1 MNALEQATRSLWMT
15 VEVAPTAPK
24 LRANETADVCVVGSG
39 IAGLSTAYE
48 LVGAGLDVVV
58 LDRGAIAG
66 GMTARTSAHLTSMSD
81 DTFKK
86 LNDMRGV
93 DGGKTFYQSHAS
105 AISRI
110 EQIQANDA
118 IACNFRRVN
127 GYLFLAPNMT
137 KDELDEEYDATRAVG
152 MPVKKRKGVPFKGE
166 EGSPTL
172 VYPDQ
177 ATFHPLRYLRG
188 LADVITARGARL
200 YAHSP
205 AMSIEERDGAV
216 TVTTEGGQSVSAANV
231 VVATNSPVSNLFDL
245 HSKQAP
251 YRTYVLAMLIPR
263 DTIEDALYWDTLDPY
278 HYVRLARGPG
288 DTDYLLVGGTD
299 HKSGE
304 ADDAEVRY
312 DALEAWM
319 RARLPKLGRIT
330 HRWSGQVLDP
340 IDYAAFSG
348 RNPGN
353 EHVFVHT
360 GDSGQGLTHGVLG
373 SLLISRLIKSGKADW
388 EEFYAP
394 GRKTASALANFIS
407 ENVTAVKRF
416 AEYVAPGEIDSIDEL
431 KPGEGA
437 IVREGLSKVAAY
449 RDPQGKL
456 YRRSAACTHLGC
468 QIHWNSLETCWDC
481 PCHGSQFA
489 PDGAVQNG
497 PAISPLKEI

>member
-1 MNALEQATRSLWMT
+1 MNALEQATRSLWMN

-152 MPVKKRKGVPFKGE
+152 MPVKKQKGVPFKGE
-166 EGSPTL
+166 EDSPTL

-177 ATFHPLRYLRG
+177 ATFHPLRYLKG

-205 AMSIEERDGAV
+205 VMSIEERDGAV
-216 TVTTEGGQSVSAANV
+216 TVTTEGGQTVSAANV

-251 YRTYVLAMLIPR
+251 YRTYVLAMLVAR

-278 HYVRLARGPG
+278 HYVRLACGP
-288 DTDYLLVGGTD
+288 DKTDYLLVGGTD

-312 DALEAWM
+312 EALEAWM
-319 RARLPKLGRIT
+319 RARLPELGRIT

-353 EHVFVHT
+353 DHVFVHT

-373 SLLISRLIKSGKADW
+373 SLLISRLIRSGKADW

-394 GRKTASALANFIS
+394 GRKTASALTNFIT
-407 ENVTAVKRF
+407 ENITAVKNL
-416 AEYVAPGEIDSIDEL
+416 AQYAAPGEIDSVDAL
-431 KPGEGA
+431 KPGQGA
-437 IVREGLSKVAAY
+437 VVREGLSQVAAY
-449 RDPQGKL
+449 RDPQGRL
-456 YRRSAACTHLGC
+456 YRRSAVCTHLGC
-468 QIHWNSLETCWDC
+468 HLHWNSLETCWDC

-497 PAISPLKEI
+497 PAISPLKEA

>member
-1 MNALEQATRSLWMT
+1 MNALEQATRSLWMSET
-15 VEVAPTAPK
+15 VAPGAPR
-24 LRANETADVCVVGSG
+24 LSANETADVCVVGTG

-48 LVGAGLDVVV
+48 LVCHGLNVVL

-86 LNDMRGV
+86 LNEARGEE
-93 DGGKTFYQSHAS
+93 GGKTFFDSHSS

-110 EQIQANDA
+110 EQIQAGEQ

-127 GYLFLAPNMT
+127 GYLFLAPNLT
-137 KDELDEEYDATRAVG
+137 KEDLDEEYEATRKIG
-152 MPVKKRKGVPFKGE
+152 MKVKKKKGVPFKGE
-166 EGSPTL
+166 ESTPTL

-177 ATFHPLRYLRG
+177 ATFHPLRYVKG
-188 LADVITARGARL
+188 LAGIVAKKNGRI

-205 AMSIEERDGAV
+205 VTSIEEKDGAV
-216 TVTTEGGQSVSAANV
+216 LVTTEAGQTVSAANV

-263 DTIEDALYWDTLDPY
+263 EAIEDALYWDTLDPY
-278 HYVRLARGPG
+278 HYVRLSRGP
-288 DTDYLLVGGTD
+288 DDMDYLLVGGTD

-304 ADDAEVRY
+304 ADDAEIRY
-312 DALEAWM
+312 EALEAWM
-319 RARLPKLGRIT
+319 RARLPNLGRIT

-353 EHVFVHT
+353 KHIYVHT
-360 GDSGQGLTHGVLG
+360 GDSGQGLTHGVIG
-373 SLLISRLIKSGKADW
+373 SLLISRLITSDKADW

-394 GRKTASALANFIS
+394 GRKTASAIGNFVS
-407 ENVTAVKRF
+407 ENLTAVKNL
-416 AEYVAPGEIDSIDEL
+416 AEYVTAGEIDSVDEL
-431 KPGEGA
+431 KPGQGA
-437 IVREGLSKVAAY
+437 VVREGLSKIAAY
-449 RDPQGKL
+449 RDPQGRL
-456 YRRSAACTHLGC
+456 YRRSAVCTHLGC
-468 QIHWNSLETCWDC
+468 HLRWNSLETCWDC

-489 PDGAVQNG
+489 PDGSVQNG
-497 PAISPLKEI
+497 PAISPLKEA